1 VTSATVGRIQY
12 TAILVLLSVVCP
24 SSQPGAPPVASDAQA
39 LLAAGQYEQ
48 AETAA
53 RADVDRL
60 RALPSENG
68 ALLVA
73 TATDV
78 LVRALLLNGRG
89 ARDDTLTLARQSLNT
104 KDTQLGPE
112 HADLVPSLLNLG
124 DVLVDAAEFEQSI
137 AVMQRAVGLAERGS
151 GHDSRDLA
159 EALHHL
165 GSALSAARRYDDA
178 LNTLERSLRLKEKTL
193 DRADV
198 SIARTLEEIGL
209 VLQRKGD
216 YERAGA
222 QIRRAA
228 AIQEAAN
235 IDHPAYAKTLNLIAQ
250 QLWFEGNLPESK
262 VASERAVELAERTLR
277 PDHPMIALSLRYLGG
292 TVAYLGDLSQ
302 SLALKERALALA
314 ERNFGPSHHVTGEY
328 LNALGSAE
336 LDNGDYPKAR
346 RHLQEALNIYE
357 IRYGEWHEYVATALS
372 VLAEA
377 DARLGDYEAARR
389 EQSRAVAIHARVGGP
404 KHPFVATALTELATV
419 YRDQGFPDQAI
430 PLLERALAIRESNLG
445 PNHRNVARTL
455 GDFASTLMQAG
466 QPTRAQQLAGR
477 ALGIWERLDAPDA
490 PEYATLL
497 ALYAEIQGNRGDFGA
512 AKEHYQRAQQIRGKV
527 FGTAHPLYAET
538 EAGLAATFAGL
549 GDSTSAIGSALDAEE
564 TGRQHFRTTLRYLPE
579 RQSLTYAATRPKGLD
594 LAMSLATADAEAT
607 SRVFDALVRSR
618 ALVLDE
624 MAARRRARTDTTA
637 ADAAPLWAEL
647 TSARQR
653 LANLVVR
660 GATDLQPEQYL
671 RLVDNARREKEA
683 AERALAE
690 KSATFREE
698 LNREEIGLEA
708 VRATLPAKS
717 ALVVFARYERTV
729 IAKTPDALRKTM
741 TQQRAL
747 RTVPSYVAF
756 IVPAGGTEISMVPL
770 GSAAAIDPLVEQWHQ
785 QATGVLSASSDAEA
799 EQVYRLA
806 GVALKTRIWD
816 PLEPHLRDAA
826 NVFVVPDGTLNLVS
840 FASLPIGRKSYLID
854 NGPIIHYLSA
864 ERDLVTNPA
873 APTSNRGLLAVG
885 GAAFDDPT
893 LFTGTRTRTS
903 GTTGAS
909 AKLAAAK
916 TRSGCGD
923 LQSLQFESLA
933 ETSDEVRDV
942 ARLWTDPPV
951 EVLQNRN
958 ASERAF
964 KEAAPGHRV
973 LHLATHGFFL
983 GAKCESA
990 SAATRG
996 IGGLSGLPKGQA
1008 NLGTTDNPLLL
1019 SGLALAGANRR
1030 AAAGPNDEDGI
1041 LTAEEVAGLNLEGVE
1056 WAVLSACRTGLGEV
1070 KIGEGVF
1077 GLRRAF
1083 QIAGVHTVIMSLWSV
1098 EDQSARE
1105 WMRAL
1110 YEGRLK
1116 QNLSTAE
1123 AVQRASLT
1131 VLHARRS
1138 AKQSTHPFYW
1148 AGFVAAG
1155 DWR

>member
-1 VTSATVGRIQY
+1 MSATVGRILS
-12 TAILVLLSVVCP
+12 TAILVALPVVCP
-24 SSQPGAPPVASDAQA
+24 AGHQGALPVPPDARA
-39 LLAAGQYEQ
+39 LLAAGLYEQ

-112 HADLVPSLLNLG
+112 HADLVSSLLNLG

-137 AVMQRAVGLAERGS
+137 AVMHRAVGLAERGT
-151 GHDSRDLA
+151 GHDSRDVA

-165 GSALSAARRYDDA
+165 GSALSAARRYDNA
-178 LNTLERSLRLKEKTL
+178 LSTLERSLRLKEKTL
-193 DRADV
+193 DGADV

-404 KHPFVATALTELATV
+404 NHPFVATALTELATV

-497 ALYAEIQGNRGDFGA
+497 TLYAEIQASRGNYSS
-512 AKEHYQRAQQIRGKV
+512 AKDCYQKAQRIRAKV
-527 FGTAHPLYAET
+527 FGTSHPLYAET
-538 EAGLAATFAGL
+538 QAGLAAAFAGI
-549 GDSTSAIGSALDAEE
+549 GESKSAIGSALDAEE
-564 TGRQHFRTTLRYLPE
+564 TGRQHLRGTLRYLPE
-579 RQSLTYAATRPKGLD
+579 RQSLTYATTRPKGLD
-594 LAMSLATADAEAT
+594 LAMSFVDEADEAAV
-607 SRVFDALVRSR
+607 RVFDAFVKNRG
-618 ALVLDE
+618 LVLDE
-624 MAARRRARTDTTA
+624 LGERRRVRNDTR
-637 ADAAPLWAEL
+637 ADVAPLWTAL
-647 TSARQR
+647 TAARQR
-653 LANLVVR
+653 LANLIVR
-660 GATDLQPEQYL
+660 GPNDLRAEQYL
-671 RLVDNARREKEA
+671 KLIDNARGEKEA

-690 KSATFREE
+690 KSARFREE
-698 LNREEIGLEA
+698 LNRQEVGLDA
-708 VRATLPAKS
+708 VRAALPAKS
-717 ALVVFARYERTV
+717 ALVAFARYDRT
-729 IAKTPDALRKTM
+729 IISKAPAATAKSTVPR
-741 TQQRAL
+741 RAV
-747 RTVPSYVAF
+747 RTVPSYMAF
-756 IVPAGGTEISMVPL
+756 VVPANGTDIAMVPL
-770 GSAAAIDPLVEQWHQ
+770 GSARTIDPLVERWHQ
-785 QATGVLSASSDAEA
+785 QATGVLGASTDAEA
-799 EQVYRLA
+799 EQAYRLA
-806 GVALKTRIWD
+806 GVALRTRIWD

-826 NVFVVPDGTLNLVS
+826 TVFVVPDSTLNLVS
-840 FASLPIGRKSYLID
+840 FASLPAGRKSYLID

-864 ERDLVTNPA
+864 ERDLVTNPT

-1041 LTAEEVAGLNLEGVE
+1041 LTAEEVAGLNLDGVE

-1098 EDQSARE
+1098 EDQAARE

-1110 YEGRLK
+1110 YEGRLQ